1 MNELTPR
8 PLTPRP
14 LKGPQRR
21 GIGWEVD
28 DWPDLN
34 TKLEEVKAFL
44 NKRRLPGSRKI
55 SSAEVLNHLLDFYIS
70 SNRIVIRNAVQSFV

>member
-1 MNELTPR
+1 MNELV
-8 PLTPRP
+8 PRP

-34 TKLEEVKAFL
+34 PKLEDVKSFL
-44 NKRRLPGSRKI
+44 NKRRPPGTRKL
-55 SSAEVLNHLLDFYIS
+55 SSAEVLSHLLNFYIS
-70 SNRIVIRNAVQSFV
+70 SNRIVREEDED